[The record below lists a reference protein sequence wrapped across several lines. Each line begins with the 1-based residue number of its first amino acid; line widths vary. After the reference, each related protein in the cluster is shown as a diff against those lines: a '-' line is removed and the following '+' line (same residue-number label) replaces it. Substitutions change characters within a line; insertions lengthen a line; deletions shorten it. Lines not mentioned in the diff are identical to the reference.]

1 MFESDI
7 SDLIEVDGLNYV
19 QERNA
24 EIFGV
29 EQSLTYTGDQA
40 SISATITY
48 LDATDQAG
56 TELANRPELTAS
68 VSGELRIP
76 GSVRLSGSITG
87 VKRQSTG
94 RSTGIL
100 EVPGYMLAD
109 AKISKTLT
117 SDVTASVAIDNLF
130 DRRGFNRQFNSSA
143 GEYFPFAPRT
153 TAFELTY
160 TF

>member
-7 SDLIEVDGLNYV
+7 SDLIEVDGLNYADD
-19 QERNA
+19 A

-87 VKRQSTG
+87 GKVKY

-109 AKISKTLT
+109 AKISKT
-117 SDVTASVAIDNLF
+117 
-130 DRRGFNRQFNSSA
+130 
-143 GEYFPFAPRT
+143 
-153 TAFELTY
+153 
-160 TF
+160 